1 MEITSTETAQGLRPA
16 MAKTAKPEFRPGFQV
31 VRRSLVDQVTDGLRD
46 AILSAAFAPGTRLT
60 EMELAAW
67 SGASRGTV
75 RAALGQLEREDL
87 VVCERYS
94 AWSVRRIEDRD
105 IREVYGMRATLESGA
120 ARLLAAAIDRR
131 GIEALRA
138 AQAALEKAEASRQAR
153 RRLEADLA
161 FHRLI
166 VELCG
171 NRLLLAAYDQIA
183 NKVRWIYAAAE
194 ALSPERIDLVAWH
207 APLAD
212 AICAGEAERAAKI
225 AHDMYRASL
234 EDDLR
239 DRREAARRA
248 EAGER

>member
-1 MEITSTETAQGLRPA
+1 M
-16 MAKTAKPEFRPGFQV
+16 
-31 VRRSLVDQVTDGLRD
+31 
-46 AILSAAFAPGTRLT
+46 
-60 EMELAAW
+60 
-67 SGASRGTV
+67 
-75 RAALGQLEREDL
+75 
-87 VVCERYS
+87 
-94 AWSVRRIEDRD
+94 
-105 IREVYGMRATLESGA
+105 
-120 ARLLAAAIDRR
+120 
-131 GIEALRA
+131 
-138 AQAALEKAEASRQAR
+138 
-153 RRLEADLA
+153 
-161 FHRLI
+161 
-166 VELCG
+166 
-171 NRLLLAAYDQIA
+171 LLAAYDQIA